1 KPNWD
6 KKIND
11 PSILKKYENE
21 LRSQLKD
28 ATNFEKAILGLKQL
42 LQDEVNLKQK
52 YENPTMYT
60 KEKLPSTFFD
70 QIQLARKNNL
80 PLISDALILPS
91 PIQEKRPEDE
101 DIKWL
106 LEQSKSQ
113 PDFWDL
119 SFNWNNVPEALLC
132 SICNEQI
139 RGHTYYAQIV
149 TSTGFQ
155 NNGDVT
161 VFLGDERCC
170 ERCKEEATWP
180 MIKVQLSHYILGLIH
195 ERVLERISKHQL
207 SKDAVQCS
215 ILSSDNLIPQALHD

>member
-1 KPNWD
+1 MTFSEVLEIQKAILEKPNWD

-52 YENPTMYT
+52 YENPMMYT

-80 PLISDALILPS
+80 PLISDALIFPT

-119 SFNWNNVPEALLC
+119 SFNWNNVPEAL
-132 SICNEQI
+132 
-139 RGHTYYAQIV
+139 
-149 TSTGFQ
+149 
-155 NNGDVT
+155 
-161 VFLGDERCC
+161 
-170 ERCKEEATWP
+170 
-180 MIKVQLSHYILGLIH
+180 
-195 ERVLERISKHQL
+195 
-207 SKDAVQCS
+207 
-215 ILSSDNLIPQALHD
+215 